1 MEMPALELI
10 LKAKNKTTA
19 KMTSE
24 PIGESVSHVE
34 MNRLECVTLAVSEQY
49 WRLDGCVVM

>member
-49 WRLDGCVVM
+49 